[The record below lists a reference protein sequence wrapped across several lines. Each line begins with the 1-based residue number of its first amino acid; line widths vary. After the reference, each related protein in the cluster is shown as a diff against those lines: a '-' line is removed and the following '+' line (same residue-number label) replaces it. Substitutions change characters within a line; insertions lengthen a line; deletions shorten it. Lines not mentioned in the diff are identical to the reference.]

1 MPTTD
6 IIALLKSD
14 HKNVRELFRAL
25 DETGSRAFAQRAKLA
40 QQICTELEAH
50 SRGEEQ
56 ILYPAFGERAKA
68 GSEERDEVLEA
79 EEEHR
84 IVDGLI
90 AELKTSEPKDEHA
103 RAKMHVLQAL
113 VENHIKEEERSLFP
127 MCREVFDADELRE
140 MGQRLTEL
148 KSEVKARATAR

>member
-6 IIALLKSD
+6 VIALLKND

-25 DETGSRAFAQRAKLA
+25 DETGSRAFAQRSKLA
-40 QQICTELEAH
+40 QQICSELEAH
-50 SRGEEQ
+50 SKGEEQ
-56 ILYPAFGERAKA
+56 ILYPAFEERAKA

-84 IVDGLI
+84 LVDGLV
-90 AELKTSEPKDEHA
+90 AELKTLDAKDEHA
-103 RAKMHVLQAL
+103 RAKMYVLHEL
-113 VENHIKEEERSLFP
+113 VENHIKEEERSFFP

-140 MGQRLTEL
+140 MGRRLVEF
-148 KSEVKARATAR
+148 KARATAR